1 MILALWSVLESISNT
16 RWIVVMRDSSY
27 GMPAVQSFHLV
38 GLTFLLASVF
48 VQNLRLS
55 SVGMLDWSLP
65 VLERQLRPWT
75 LGAVTMVLASGILMF
90 VGTPA
95 KYLASNPFR
104 FKMAALFLAILFQF
118 AVFRRFFASDP
129 ESRRRAV
136 NIAVAALSL
145 TLWFSV
151 GWAGR
156 AIAFV
161 P

>member
-1 MILALWSVLESISNT
+1 MIPALWSVLESISNT
-16 RWIVVMRDSSY
+16 HWIVVMRDSSY

-38 GLTFLLASVF
+38 GLTFLLGSVF

-55 SVGMLDWSLP
+55 SVGMLEWSLP

-75 LGAVTMVLASGILMF
+75 FGAVTMVLGSGILMF

-104 FKMAALFLAILFQF
+104 FKMAALCLAIVCQFGLFRSF
-118 AVFRRFFASDP
+118 FTSDAGSHRRSIN
-129 ESRRRAV
+129 V
-136 NIAVAALSL
+136 VVAAVSL

>member
-1 MILALWSVLESISNT
+1 MTTALWSVLESISNT
-16 RWIVVMRDSSY
+16 HWIVVMRDSSY

-38 GLTFLLASVF
+38 GLTFLLGSVF

-75 LGAVTMVLASGILMF
+75 FGAVTMVLGSGILMF

-104 FKMAALFLAILFQF
+104 FKMAVLFLAILFQF
-118 AVFRRFFASDP
+118 AVCRRFFASDP
-129 ESRRRAV
+129 ASRRRSV
-136 NIAVAALSL
+136 NVVVAAISL

>member
-1 MILALWSVLESISNT
+1 MISALISVLDSISKT
-16 RWIVVMRDSSY
+16 HWIVVMRDSSY

-38 GLTFLLASVF
+38 GLTFLLGAAF
-48 VQNLRLS
+48 VLNLRLS

-65 VLERQLRPWT
+65 VLERQLRPWMI
-75 LGAVTMVLASGILMF
+75 GALTMVVGSGVLMF

-118 AVFRRFFASDP
+118 VVFRGFFTSEAG
-129 ESRRRAV
+129 SRRRTKNV
-136 NIAVAALSL
+136 LVAAISL

>member
-1 MILALWSVLESISNT
+1 MILALWSVLEAISNT
-16 RWIVVMRDSSY
+16 HWIVVMRDSSY

-38 GLTFLLASVF
+38 GLTFLLAAVF

-55 SVGMLDWSLP
+55 NVGMLDWSLP

-75 LGAVTMVLASGILMF
+75 YGAVTMVIGSGLLMF

-104 FKMAALFLAILFQF
+104 FKMAALFLAIVFQF
-118 AVFRRFFASDP
+118 VVFRRFFTADTSA
-129 ESRRRAV
+129 RRRSTNV
-136 NIAVAALSL
+136 IVAAVSL

>member
-1 MILALWSVLESISNT
+1 MIAALISVLDRISNT
-16 RWIVVMRDSSY
+16 HWIVVMRDSSY

-38 GLTFLLASVF
+38 GLTFLLGAVF
-48 VQNLRLS
+48 VLNLRLS
-55 SVGMLDWSLP
+55 SVGMRDWSLP

-75 LGAVTMVLASGILMF
+75 LGAAMVMTSGALMF

-104 FKMAALFLAILFQF
+104 FKMAMLGLAIVFQF
-118 AVFRRFFASDP
+118 VVFRRFFTADP
-129 ESRRRAV
+129 GARRRSINV
-136 NIAVAALSL
+136 VVAAISL

>member
-16 RWIVVMRDSSY
+16 HWIVVMRDSSY

-38 GLTFLLASVF
+38 GLTFLLAAVF

-55 SVGMLDWSLP
+55 NVGMLDWSLP

-75 LGAVTMVLASGILMF
+75 YGAVTMVIGSGLLMF

-104 FKMAALFLAILFQF
+104 FKMAALFLAIVFQF
-118 AVFRRFFASDP
+118 VVFRRFFTVDTSA
-129 ESRRRAV
+129 RRRSTNV
-136 NIAVAALSL
+136 IVAAVSL

>member
-1 MILALWSVLESISNT
+1 MISALIAVLDSISKMH
-16 RWIVVMRDSSY
+16 WIVVMRDSSY
-27 GMPAVQSFHLV
+27 GMPTVQSFHLV
-38 GLTFLLASVF
+38 GLTFLLGAVF
-48 VQNLRLS
+48 VLNLRLS

-65 VLERQLRPWT
+65 VLERQLRPWMF
-75 LGAVTMVLASGILMF
+75 GAVTMVIGSGVLMF

-104 FKMAALFLAILFQF
+104 FKMAALCLAILFQF
-118 AVFRRFFASDP
+118 VAFRRFFTSDAS
-129 ESRRRAV
+129 SRRRSK
-136 NIAVAALSL
+136 NILVAAISL

>member
-1 MILALWSVLESISNT
+1 MIPALWSVLEAISNT
-16 RWIVVMRDSSY
+16 HWIVVMRDSSY

-55 SVGMLDWSLP
+55 SVGMLEWSLP
-65 VLERQLRPWT
+65 QLERQLRPWT
-75 LGAVTMVLASGILMF
+75 FGAITMVLGSGLLMF

-104 FKMAALFLAILFQF
+104 FKMVALLLAILFQF
-118 AVFRRFFASDP
+118 AVFRTFFASDP
-129 ESRRRAV
+129 AARRRSVNVTVAV
-136 NIAVAALSL
+136 LSL

>member
-1 MILALWSVLESISNT
+1 MISALISVLDWISNT
-16 RWIVVMRDSSY
+16 HWIVVMRDSSY

-38 GLTFLLASVF
+38 GLTFLLGAVF
-48 VQNLRLS
+48 VLNLRLS

-65 VLERQLRPWT
+65 VLERQLRPWMR
-75 LGAVTMVLASGILMF
+75 GAVTMVIGSGLLMF

-104 FKMAALFLAILFQF
+104 FKMMALSLAMLFQF
-118 AVFRRFFASDP
+118 VLCRRFFTSDAGA
-129 ESRRRAV
+129 RRRSMNV
-136 NIAVAALSL
+136 VVAAISL
-145 TLWFSV
+145 TLWFSI

>member
-1 MILALWSVLESISNT
+1 MIAALISVLERISNT
-16 RWIVVMRDSSY
+16 HWIVVMRDSSY

-38 GLTFLLASVF
+38 GLTFLLGAIF
-48 VQNLRLS
+48 VLNLRLS

-75 LGAVTMVLASGILMF
+75 LGAATMVMTSGGLMF

-104 FKMAALFLAILFQF
+104 FKMAVLGLAILFQF
-118 AVFRRFFASDP
+118 VVFRRCFTAEP
-129 ESRRRAV
+129 GARRRSINV
-136 NIAVAALSL
+136 AVAAISL